1 MKVGIIG
8 LPQAGKKTLFKIL
21 TAGHGTE
28 RAADARRAL
37 AGSAEIKDPRFDV
50 LVKMYNPRKQV
61 RPKVDLSLLPAIEK
75 EAIVE
80 GNIFKDIADVD
91 AVCHVVRAFEDDSIY
106 HVSGSIDPRR
116 DIDSVNAELIL
127 NDMIFVEKRLERI
140 EKDIKK
146 VQDKRLHQEKALLE
160 KLKPQLE
167 QELPLRLLEL
177 SEEENKIIASYPFI
191 TLKEM
196 VVVLNISDA
205 GVQDEQL
212 LRELQAA
219 YAPLRID
226 LIQVAIQVEAEIA
239 GLETE
244 AEKQEFLQALGIKEP
259 ALDML
264 TRRCITALG
273 LMSFFTVGEDE
284 VRQWL
289 LRSGSSAP
297 EAAGTIHSDLQ
308 RGFIRAEVMK
318 YDELM
323 EHKTEAQLK
332 HAGKYYT
339 KGKDY
344 IVEDGDILNIR
355 FNV

>member
-21 TAGHGTE
+21 AAGHGME
-28 RAADARRAL
+28 RASDARRAL

-177 SEEENKIIASYPFI
+177 LEEENKIIASYPFI